1 MEKQYFKVGDK
12 VTCCMYGKGNVAYL
26 DYNIKNGYVMQ
37 VRFPSPIG
45 IRDYTGDGRLN
56 INGRRVLYQGHIDI
70 PEPELKEIVTFEKGE
85 IVWGMAKNGEWWC
98 VKFVEFENYIPSNI
112 FIGYYPQ
119 RKDVGCNYERFH
131 NIRKY
136 EDRPF

>member
-70 PEPELKEIVTFEKGE
+70 PEPELKEIVTFKAGE
-85 IVWGMAKNGEWWC
+85 YVWVKNYNCNNWKC
-98 VKFVEFENYIPSNI
+98 RKFL
-112 FIGYYPQ
+112 
-119 RKDVGCNYERFH
+119 RFTGSLAVCCSQSELSSIEY
-131 NIRKY
+131 NWDMIRKY
-136 EDRPF
+136 KDRPF